1 MANIIAANSLIKLNN
16 SLIFLLLEQH
26 AIKHGS
32 PTAFTPTVAA
42 ANFNHYRYI
51 FIFIFES

>member
-1 MANIIAANSLIKLNN
+1 
-16 SLIFLLLEQH
+16 LLKQH

-42 ANFNHYRYI
+42 ANFNYYRYI

>member
-26 AIKHGS
+26 AIKHG
-32 PTAFTPTVAA
+32 
-42 ANFNHYRYI
+42 
-51 FIFIFES
+51 